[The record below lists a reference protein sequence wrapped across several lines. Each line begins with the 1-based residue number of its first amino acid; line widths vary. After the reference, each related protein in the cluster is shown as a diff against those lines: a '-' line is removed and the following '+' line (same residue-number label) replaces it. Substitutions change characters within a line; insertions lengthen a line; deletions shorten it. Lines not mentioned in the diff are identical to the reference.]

1 MDVSGT
7 MHSKAR
13 TAVLAAGALLGV
25 VLGAPR
31 AHAQANDRPAANQ
44 ELSRLEASLAEEAA
58 KVTWLRQQIAQLRH
72 EAEVSVRP
80 LAAGTETRRTLT
92 LTPSSTLDMTAAR
105 LAAWTLATQL
115 PGGTVGTVMATGSM
129 RPLFDQHALLIL
141 EAAPYDSLRLGD
153 IVTYV
158 HPTTG
163 VLIVH
168 RLLEKRGDA
177 FWAKGDYNG
186 RMDDAYVTRQN
197 YRMRVCGILYTHQE

>member
-1 MDVSGT
+1 
-7 MHSKAR
+7 MHSKTR
-13 TAVLAAGALLGV
+13 TAILAAGALV
-25 VLGAPR
+25 CIVLGGPWAN
-31 AHAQANDRPAANQ
+31 AQANVPANNPSPAAK

-58 KVTWLRQQIAQLRH
+58 KVAWLRQQIAQLRH

-80 LAAGTETRRTLT
+80 LATGTETRRTLT

-115 PGGTVGTVMATGSM
+115 PGGTVGTVEATGSM

-141 EAAPYDSLRLGD
+141 EAAPYDALRIGD
-153 IVTYV
+153 IVTYQ
-158 HPTTG
+158 HPKTG
-163 VLIVH
+163 ATIVH

-197 YRMRVCGILYTHQE
+197 YRARVCGILYTHQE